1 MKKKMLQRFLALVL
15 AVTFVFGGSL
25 TVSAADETPGSTTD
39 ATLAD
44 IREQLNADSYDAYLV
59 EHAGVPNAT
68 APIVIPGV
76 SYKNTEKAEVKVIV
90 RDGHELLY
98 TPGNGKVTWEV
109 NIPTTARYSIVIEYL
124 PNDGEDA
131 KISAIERIL
140 KIDDK
145 IPFKQA
151 RYITLPKTWQN
162 QYVCAKVEATKDAS
176 IAQIHEEALAAGFT
190 TAQPVTENGV
200 TYVQLEIPKVWTS
213 ATSEFVTKYTARFFF
228 ADIDKNELRPSM
240 VQTPKIGTYELRDAD
255 GFYAE
260 SFEFVFEAGT
270 RTISLEGVN
279 EGMAIKSIMLVPH
292 KTLEGYEEYLKRF
305 EGIGSG
311 TDKLLIQAEYTGA
324 TSSQTI
330 YPIEDITD
338 AATLPSDT
346 AKTILNTVG
355 GEKWQTA
362 GQWASYTFK
371 VNNSGMYNIAARY
384 RQNVLDGMYVCRALR
399 IQSNGAAPD
408 DLGYYDGSIPFFEAS
423 QMCFNYNSSWQSTL
437 FNDGTLDASGN
448 PIAYQFYF
456 KEGVE
461 YTITLEVGLGS
472 TGSIVRRVETALTA
486 INNDYLAIMKLTGA
500 SPDEYRDYGFS
511 RVMPD
516 VMIDMILQSR
526 ELFAIAAELAAVAGE
541 KSSSVATLE
550 RIAWLLDRMGT
561 DEREIATYLDQL
573 KSYIGSL
580 GTWVSDAKTQPLQLD
595 YLVVQPLGNEAP
607 RATAGFW
614 EALLHELS
622 SFIMSF
628 FRNYDRM
635 GATAEDSDGEN
646 AIDVWIATGR
656 DQAQVLRNLVNND
669 YTPNSQLNTAV
680 NLKLVAGSTL
690 LPSILA
696 GMGPDVYVGV
706 GEGTVI
712 NYAIRG
718 AFLPIEGMPGFDAFV
733 KENFNDAAMAV
744 MGIEDSDGIYHCY
757 GLPETQNFEMMF
769 VREDILA
776 DLGID
781 IPKTWDDVLAAIP
794 TLQANNMQ
802 IGMHANYQVFL
813 YQMGGTLFAD
823 NGMRINLD
831 SNVALEAFETMCN
844 YFTMYSFPKTYDF
857 ANRFRTGEMPI
868 GFAGYNGTYNQLIVF
883 ATEIRGLWSFYPM
896 PGIEQ
901 PDGSINNMVVATT
914 TAIVMINGCGSAGG
928 EEGELE
934 KARAWEF
941 MTWHVGPQCQI
952 DFSNEMVAIMGPS
965 AKRATANL
973 KALSQM
979 PWTSKEYEQLQL
991 QFNNLASIPD
1001 YPGTYIISRYT
1012 NFAFLAAYN
1021 ENADPSDELLS
1032 YITTINKEI
1041 TRKREEFGLETL
1053 ELGQTLKG
1061 KRLDQFAA
1069 AWESDVKT
1077 LGENSAAVTAGKAI
1091 LENIL
1096 GHIARED
1103 YNLVEYHDLQNVLE
1117 KMKALDATAFAGT
1130 IKALENAILV
1140 MA

>member
-25 TVSAADETPGSTTD
+25 TVSAADENPGSTTD

-44 IREQLNADSYDAYLV
+44 IREQLNADSYEAYLV
-59 EHAGVPNAT
+59 EHADVPNAT
-68 APIVIPGV
+68 APIVIPGT
-76 SYKNTEKAEVKVIV
+76 SYKTAENAEVKVIV
-90 RDGHELLY
+90 RDGNKMLY

-109 NIPTTARYSIVIEYL
+109 NIPTTAKYSIVIEYM

-131 KISAIERIL
+131 KVSAIERIF
-140 KIDDK
+140 KIDNK

-151 RYITLPKTWQN
+151 RYITLPKTWVN
-162 QYVCAKVEATKDAS
+162 QYSYARVEATKDAS
-176 IAQIHEEALAAGFT
+176 VAQIHEEALAAGFA
-190 TAQPVTENGV
+190 TAQPVTEKGV
-200 TYVQLEIPKVWTS
+200 TYVRIEIPKVWTAAAS
-213 ATSEFVTKYTARFFF
+213 AFVTKYTVRFFA
-228 ADIDKNELRPSM
+228 ADIDNNEIRPTMTQDAVIS
-240 VQTPKIGTYELRDAD
+240 TYELRDMD
-255 GFYAE
+255 GLYAE
-260 SFEFVFEAGT
+260 SFQFVLEAGT

-279 EGMAIKSIMLVPH
+279 EGMAIKSIMLLPH
-292 KTLEGYEEYLKRF
+292 NSLVSYQDYLKRF
-305 EGIGSG
+305 EGVASG
-311 TDKLLIQAEYTGA
+311 MDTVLLQAEYMGSMSA
-324 TSSQTI
+324 QTI
-330 YPIEDITD
+330 YPVEDRTD
-338 AATLPSDT
+338 ASNLPSDT
-346 AKTILNTVG
+346 TRVVLNTMG

-362 GQWASYTFK
+362 GQWVKYSFK
-371 VNNSGMYNIAARY
+371 VGSSGMYNIASRY

-399 IQSNGAAPD
+399 IESQGVNPGE
-408 DLGYYDGSIPFFEAS
+408 LGYYDGSIPFFEAS
-423 QMCFNYNSSWQSTL
+423 QVRFNYNSAWQSSL
-437 FNDGTLDASGN
+437 FNDGTLDENGN
-448 PIAYQFYF
+448 PIAFQFYF

-461 YTITLEVGLGS
+461 YTISLEVALGS
-472 TGSIVRRVETALTA
+472 MGSVVRRMETALTS

-500 SPDEYRDYGFS
+500 SADEYRDYGFS

-516 VMIDMILQSR
+516 VMIDMILRSR
-526 ELFAIAAELAAVAGE
+526 ELYAIAAELAAVAGE

-550 RIAWLLDRMGT
+550 KIAWLLERMGT
-561 DEREIATYLDQL
+561 DENEIATYLDQL
-573 KSYIGSL
+573 KNYIGSL
-580 GTWVSDAKTQPLQLD
+580 GTWLSDAKTQPLQLD
-595 YLVVQPLGNEAP
+595 CLVVQPLNNEPP

-614 EALLHELS
+614 DALIHELS

-635 GATAEDSDGEN
+635 GSNAEDADGKN
-646 AIDVWIATGR
+646 AIDVWIASGR

-669 YTPNSQLNTAV
+669 YAPNSQLGTAV
-680 NLKLVAGSTL
+680 NLKLIPGGAL

-696 GMGPDVYVGV
+696 GMGPDVYIGV

-718 AFLPIEGMPGFDAFV
+718 AILPIEGMAGFDEFV
-733 KENFNDAAMAV
+733 KANFNDAAMAV
-744 MGIEDSDGIYHCY
+744 MGIEDSEGVYHCY
-757 GLPETQNFEMMF
+757 GLPETQSFEMMF

-802 IGMHANYQVFL
+802 IGMHANYQIFL

-844 YFTMYSFPKTYDF
+844 YFTMYSFPKSYDF

-868 GFAGYNGTYNQLIVF
+868 GFAGYSGTYNQLIVF

-914 TAIVMINGCGSAGG
+914 TAIVMINGCGSQGG
-928 EEGELE
+928 EEGAMEQ
-934 KARAWEF
+934 ARAWEF

-952 DFSNEMVAIMGPS
+952 DFANEMVAIMGPS

-1001 YPGTYIISRYT
+1001 YPGTYIIGRYT

-1021 ENADPSDELLS
+1021 EKADPSDELLK
-1032 YITTINKEI
+1032 YINIINKEI

-1053 ELGQTLKG
+1053 ELGQTLKS

-1069 AWESDVKT
+1069 AWEKDVKT
-1077 LGENSAAVTAGKAI
+1077 LGDGSAAVVAGKAI
-1091 LENIL
+1091 LEDVL

-1103 YNLVEYHDLQNVLE
+1103 YDLVEYHDLQNALE